1 MNFDIIIIGAGP
13 AGLGLACSLSKTNLK
28 IAVVEKL
35 PKHTFS
41 NPLYDGREIAITH
54 RSVKILKTLGVWSH
68 IPPHSISLVKE
79 ARIKDGTSAYFLHFD
94 HKKTCMDS
102 LGYIISNQEIRKA
115 LYQKLKKNSNVNL
128 IEKNEVVSFFNNKD
142 FCGVNLQNKKILKGS
157 LIVAA
162 DGRLSKIRKKKGISS
177 NINDFGTTMIVCKM
191 KHEKSHNNIASEF
204 FHYSQTIAILP
215 LKGGVS
221 SVVITLPSSAS
232 KNLLSMNKN
241 NFNKNIFSLL
251 NGFLGKMKLI
261 SNLHTYPMLT
271 VHANQFFKDRFALI
285 GDSAVGMHPV
295 TAHGF
300 NLNLRGIDIL
310 TKEIKFALKTSNDIG
325 SSRVLNSYQTKFRR
339 ITIPIYLATNSIV
352 KLYTNQSFP
361 AKIARKTVLRL
372 GNVIWPIK
380 NAIIDKLLIKNT

>member
-1 MNFDIIIIGAGP
+1 M
-13 AGLGLACSLSKTNLK
+13 
-28 IAVVEKL
+28 
-35 PKHTFS
+35 
-41 NPLYDGREIAITH
+41 
-54 RSVKILKTLGVWSH
+54 
-68 IPPHSISLVKE
+68 
-79 ARIKDGTSAYFLHFD
+79 
-94 HKKTCMDS
+94 
-102 LGYIISNQEIRKA
+102 
-115 LYQKLKKNSNVNL
+115 
-128 IEKNEVVSFFNNKD
+128 
-142 FCGVNLQNKKILKGS
+142 
-157 LIVAA
+157 AA
-162 DGRLSKIRKKKGISS
+162 DGRFSKIRKKKGISS